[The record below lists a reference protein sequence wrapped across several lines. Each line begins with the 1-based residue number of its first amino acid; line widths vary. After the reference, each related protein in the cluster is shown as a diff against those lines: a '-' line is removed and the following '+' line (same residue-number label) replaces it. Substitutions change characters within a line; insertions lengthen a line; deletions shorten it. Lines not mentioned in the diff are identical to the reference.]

1 MSMGVSGIC
10 NEWKVRNMAYYLR
23 KTAGFLATLLLVSL
37 VTFAVFQILPGDPA
51 TVILGVDADPVQVEQ
66 LRAAIGADKP
76 IPERFLNW
84 VVGVFRGDLGTSYQY
99 RQPVASLI
107 SGGLSVTVTL
117 AVFSLILTA
126 LIGIPVGLWLARHSK
141 KLYAA
146 PVTFLS
152 QLGLSVPVFCMSIVL
167 IEIFSVHLKWLP
179 SLGYTAW
186 SQSPLECL
194 RSLLLPAFA
203 IAFSSSAVLI
213 RYVRSSVVRQT
224 GEDYVRTA
232 RSKGVNAHKVL
243 WGHVLRNSLI
253 PVLTIFGMIV
263 TDVLGGSI
271 IIENVFSLPGIG
283 RLIATAISTRDLP
296 LIQGLVLYLAGI
308 VVVCNFGVDLLYSV
322 IDPRIRLK

>member
-1 MSMGVSGIC
+1 
-10 NEWKVRNMAYYLR
+10 MAYYAR
-23 KTAGFLATLLLVSL
+23 KTAGFLVTLLLVSL

-51 TVILGVDADPVQVEQ
+51 TAILGVDADPVQVEQ
-66 LRAAIGADKP
+66 LRKEIGADQP
-76 IPERFLNW
+76 LPQRFLSW
-84 VVGVFRGDLGTSYQY
+84 AGGVLRGDLGTSYQY
-99 RQPVASLI
+99 RQPVAKLI
-107 SGGLSVTVTL
+107 SGGLSVTVSL
-117 AVFSLILTA
+117 AVFSLI
-126 LIGIPVGLWLARHSK
+126 GIPTGLWLARHGK

-152 QLGLSVPVFCMSIVL
+152 QLGLSVPAFCMSIVL
-167 IEIFSVHLKWLP
+167 IEIFSVQLRWLP
-179 SLGYTAW
+179 SLGFTPW
-186 SQSPLECL
+186 TQSPVKCL
-194 RSLLLPAFA
+194 QSLLLPAIA
-203 IAFSSSAVLI
+203 ISFGSSAVLI
-213 RYVRSSVVRQT
+213 RYVRASVSRQE

-232 RSKGVNAHKVL
+232 KSKGAAPGRVM

-283 RLIATAISTRDLP
+283 RLISTSIATRDLP

-308 VVVCNFGVDLLYSV
+308 VVVCNFAVDLLYSV

>member
-1 MSMGVSGIC
+1 
-10 NEWKVRNMAYYLR
+10 MAYYAR
-23 KTAGFLATLLLVSL
+23 KTAGFLVTLLLVSL

-51 TVILGVDADPVQVEQ
+51 TAILGVDADPVQVEQ
-66 LRAAIGADKP
+66 LRKEIGADQP
-76 IPERFLNW
+76 LPQRFLSW
-84 VVGVFRGDLGTSYQY
+84 AGGVLRGDLGTSYQY
-99 RQPVASLI
+99 RQPVAKLI
-107 SGGLSVTVTL
+107 SGGLSVTVSL

-126 LIGIPVGLWLARHSK
+126 LIGIPTGLWLARHGK

-152 QLGLSVPVFCMSIVL
+152 QLGLSVPAFCMSIVL
-167 IEIFSVHLKWLP
+167 IEIFSVQLRWLP
-179 SLGYTAW
+179 SLGFTPW
-186 SQSPLECL
+186 TQSPVKCL
-194 RSLLLPAFA
+194 QSLLLPAIA
-203 IAFSSSAVLI
+203 ISFGSSAVLI
-213 RYVRSSVVRQT
+213 RYVRASLSRQE
-224 GEDYVRTA
+224 GEEYVRTA
-232 RSKGVNAHKVL
+232 KSKGAAPGRVM

-283 RLIATAISTRDLP
+283 RLISTSIATRDLP

-308 VVVCNFGVDLLYSV
+308 VVVCNFAVDLLYSV